1 MGKTCRLQCVVKCQW
16 RAQNEIFFSLNTSL
30 KKYTGWSNRIYKI
43 IRSKRRP
50 TVLLFPRCWQ
60 RSTRRCL
67 TTTSIW
73 RARCS
78 NLTWWPLDTL
88 APKRTALRRLPWQL
102 SLPWGAPCR
111 QLCQVR
117 GTSDIFC
124 FYCTTLHTTHIGFTF
139 FLLYIL
145 LTQAWPSCLAVR
157 VRRRPHSTWTPWTS
171 APCNGPG
178 PSPSPS
184 AGPCRPRLWRRGEA
198 RRRTARPARRSTSRE
213 LW

>member
-16 RAQNEIFFSLNTSL
+16 GAQNESFTSL
-30 KKYTGWSNRIYKI
+30 KKYTAFWSVKAFGISKI
-43 IRSKRRP
+43 IVSKRRP
-50 TVLLFPRCWQ
+50 TALLFLRCW
-60 RSTRRCL
+60 RRCTRRCL

-102 SLPWGAPCR
+102 SLPWGAACR
-111 QLCQVR
+111 QLCQVG
-117 GTSDIFC
+117 GTSDFFVSIALP
-124 FYCTTLHTTHIGFTF
+124 YMASVLPF
-139 FLLYIL
+139 FLL
-145 LTQAWPSCLAVR
+145 TQVWPSCPAVR

-171 APCNGPG
+171 AACIGPG

-184 AGPCRPRLWRRGEA
+184 DEPCRPPLWRPGGA